1 MGFQFGQYLSLSFT
15 VRRKYMTGAI
25 INVKVRPNN
34 AGESLF
40 SKFVWQFV
48 NVDLYNTWLKCSKFF
63 IFFVRLVWLFINVTL
78 MKNQTNQTSVES
90 WWKNFRIT
98 FVIVLIDTTPLKFRF
113 QVEILLTQKCQV
125 KCFRIIW

>member
-40 SKFVWQFV
+40 SKFV
-48 NVDLYNTWLKCSKFF
+48 
-63 IFFVRLVWLFINVTL
+63 
-78 MKNQTNQTSVES
+78 
-90 WWKNFRIT
+90 
-98 FVIVLIDTTPLKFRF
+98 
-113 QVEILLTQKCQV
+113 
-125 KCFRIIW
+125 